1 MTEAD
6 ILAHLEQLHQDN
18 EFQQIL
24 DYVENLD
31 ESQKTAEIISALG
44 RAYNNMFWLANDEQE
59 DENRHYLETA
69 LVLFKSVESDLGETG
84 TWNYRIGYTYFYM
97 NDLENAQKHL
107 NKVKALGELG
117 EATRELLQMID
128 LAIENNVSIEE
139 YRSGGRGGVEY
150 ELNHL
155 INILKQKSAPLLGT
169 FQAGVSD
176 EQLADFE
183 QQLGFDVPESF
194 KQWYRTFNGQV
205 DGAKFIDSNS
215 LVHLIPLEQIIPT
228 QQQFM
233 AYLQENFGKNWQDIH
248 LNAYE
253 FDDIAEVKNVLFNA
267 KWLPMFKGEN
277 NSLMCMDLDPQTAN
291 GQLGQMIEITP
302 HVDLEYYRITWC
314 AWSLR
319 QLIEN
324 PIASIVTSNPFFQ
337 YNAQENCW
345 VLKNGEHLV
354 KDKDVTHFDS
364 AKFERFKESDE

>member
-6 ILAHLEQLHQDN
+6 ILAQLEQFHDHN
-18 EFQQIL
+18 EFQQII
-24 DYVENLD
+24 DYVEQLTPRYH
-31 ESQKTAEIISALG
+31 TANVISALG
-44 RAYNNMFWLANDEQE
+44 RAYNNMFWQADDEE
-59 DENRHYLETA
+59 NNRHYLETA
-69 LVLFKSVESDLGETG
+69 LTLFKSVEDELGDTG

-97 NDLENAQKHL
+97 NDLLNAQKHL
-107 NKVKALGELG
+107 RKVEALGEVG
-117 EATRELLQMID
+117 VATKELLQMID
-128 LAIENNVSIEE
+128 LAIENNVSINE
-139 YRSGGRGGVEY
+139 YREGGRGGVEY

-155 INILKQKSAPLLGT
+155 LNVLKAKSVSLLDT

-183 QQLGFDVPESF
+183 QQLGFEVPESF

-233 AYLQENFGKNWQDIH
+233 AYLQDNFGQNWQDIQ

-253 FDDIAEVKNVLFNA
+253 FDDIEEVKNVLFNA

-277 NSLMCMDLDPQTAN
+277 NSLMCMDLDPQTEN
-291 GQLGQMIEITP
+291 GSLGQMIEITP
-302 HVDLEYYRITWC
+302 HIDLEYYRVTWC

-324 PIASIVTSNPFFQ
+324 PITSIVTVNPYFT
-337 YNAQENCW
+337 YSVEENCW
-345 VLKNGEHLV
+345 TLKNGEHLV
-354 KDKDVTHFDS
+354 KDKDIYHIDS
-364 AKFERFKESDE
+364 TKFERFKESDE

>member
-44 RAYNNMFWLANDEQE
+44 RAYNNMFWQADDDE
-59 DENRHYLETA
+59 ENKHYLETA

-107 NKVKALGELG
+107 TKVKEVGEMG
-117 EATRELLQMID
+117 SATRELLQMID
-128 LAIENNVSIEE
+128 LAIENQVSIEE

-155 INILKQKSAPLLGT
+155 INILKQRSAPLLDT

-183 QQLGFDVPESF
+183 QQLGFEVPESF
-194 KQWYRTFNGQV
+194 KQWYRTLNGQV
-205 DGAKFIDSNS
+205 DGAKFIEANNA
-215 LVHLIPLEQIIPT
+215 LEHLIPLEHIIPT

-233 AYLQENFGKNWQDIH
+233 AYLEENFGKNWQTIRI
-248 LNAYE
+248 NPYE
-253 FDDIAEVKNVLFNA
+253 FRDIEEVKNVLFNA

-277 NSLMCMDLDPQTAN
+277 NSLICMDLDPQTEN
-291 GQLGQMIEITP
+291 GSFGQMIEIRP
-302 HVDLEYYRITWC
+302 HLDLEYYRVEWC

-324 PIASIVTSNPFFQ
+324 PITNIVTVNPFFKYDSEQ
-337 YNAQENCW
+337 NCW
-345 VLKNGEHLV
+345 VVKNGEHLN
-354 KDKDVTHFDS
+354 KNRDISHIDS
-364 AKFERFKESDE
+364 GKFMKFASHQD

>member
-44 RAYNNMFWLANDEQE
+44 RAYNNMFWQADDDE
-59 DENRHYLETA
+59 ENKHYLETA

-107 NKVKALGELG
+107 NKVRALGELG

-155 INILKQKSAPLLGT
+155 INILKQKSAPLLDT

-183 QQLGFDVPESF
+183 QQLGFEVPESF
-194 KQWYRTFNGQV
+194 KQWYRTLNGQV
-205 DGAKFIDSNS
+205 DGTKFIDSNS
-215 LVHLIPLEQIIPT
+215 LVYLIPLEQIIPT

-233 AYLQENFGKNWQDIH
+233 AYLQDNFGQNWQNIK

-253 FDDIAEVKNVLFNA
+253 FDDIDEVKNVLFNA

-277 NSLMCMDLDPQTAN
+277 NSLMCMDLDPQTEN
-291 GQLGQMIEITP
+291 GSLGQMIEITP
-302 HVDLEYYRITWC
+302 HIDLEYYRVTWC

-324 PIASIVTSNPFFQ
+324 PITSIVTSNPFFQ

-345 VLKNGEHLV
+345 ALKNGEHLT
-354 KDKDVTHFDS
+354 KDNDIHYIDS
-364 AKFERFKESDE
+364 AKLQVYNSFEKE